1 MKKNL
6 LAALLVSGLSVA
18 AIAPQTAHAVDGTIN
33 ITGTITANTCAI
45 GGASPSSTTVVL
57 PTVQTSALTGG
68 AAKVAGS
75 TPFSLAA
82 TGCPV
87 ATGHTLTAY
96 FEPGVNIDTATHNL
110 VSTGTASGVQ
120 VQLLNGSGSTATAF
134 SPILLGN
141 ASSAQNS
148 GAFTVSS
155 TGTATMSYYAQ
166 YYASLAT
173 VSAGTV
179 ISAATFTLIYN

>member
-1 MKKNL
+1 VKKNL
-6 LAALLVSGLSVA
+6 LAAMLVTGFGALA
-18 AIAPQTAHAVDGTIN
+18 LAPQAARAVDGTIN

-45 GGASPSSTTVVL
+45 NGASPSSTTVVL

-96 FEPGVNIDTATHNL
+96 FEPGINIDTATHNL
-110 VSTGTASGVQ
+110 VSTGTAAGVQ

-141 ASSAQNS
+141 AASTQNS
-148 GAFTVSS
+148 GAFTVSA
-155 TGTATMSYYAQ
+155 TGTATLNYYAQ

-179 ISAATFTLIYN
+179 VSAATFTLIYN